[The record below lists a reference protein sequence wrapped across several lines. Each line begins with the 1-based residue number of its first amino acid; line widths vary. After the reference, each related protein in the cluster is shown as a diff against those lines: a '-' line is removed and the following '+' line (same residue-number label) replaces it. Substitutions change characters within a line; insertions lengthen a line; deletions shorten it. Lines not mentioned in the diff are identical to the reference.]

1 MDTAPDA
8 SNTNSEGLSAEA
20 QTTGKGRR
28 MLLLGLCLG
37 VLLGALDQTVVG
49 TSLPKI
55 VASIGGFE
63 HFAWVF
69 SAYML
74 ASTCAIPLAGK
85 LSDLYGRRP
94 VYLVGMSIFLFGSI
108 LCGLAQDMIQ
118 LVLFRGIQGIG
129 GGMLFPV
136 AMATVADIYAPAER
150 GKIQGLIGATFG
162 FASVIGPF
170 IGGWIVDYLNIFDI
184 SSWRWV
190 FYVNMPVGALA
201 LTVVLIYFPRLP
213 KREVPPLDY
222 LGAALMTGCLSSLIL
237 TTIWGGNTFEWGSP
251 EIIGLV
257 SLCIGC
263 FIGFIVA
270 ERRAKDPIVQPE
282 LFRERVFTLSA
293 LAQATTGIC
302 MFGVISFL
310 PTYMQGVVGI
320 SATYSGAVLLPL
332 VLTMVFTAAISGQ
345 LMARVGYKVF
355 MLLGCAINAAGL
367 YMMSILGTSPPIPW
381 AIAVMAFTGLGFGCI
396 LQPFIIASQ
405 NVIPK
410 KFMGSGTSTLALFRN
425 LGTTIG
431 ITVLGTLLNN
441 QLREKLPAHLS
452 QPSVDNLLKLPH
464 IGRIENFPSLLVQ
477 QWFLDMM
484 HASHMDSVVEG
495 IKAAFAESLSVLFLV
510 AMAMAMISFIIS
522 MFIKSIPLKNAA
534 EYHGAGPKN
543 GATKPEDAKPVTKGK
558 GKSAK
563 KVPSDKPKQAA
574 KKPAPAKD
582 EEE

>member
-1 MDTAPDA
+1 MDETPNEQSTDA
-8 SNTNSEGLSAEA
+8 AGPSAEA
-20 QTTGKGRR
+20 QTTGKARR

-74 ASTCAIPLAGK
+74 ASTCVIPLAGK

-94 VYLVGMSIFLFGSI
+94 VYLVGMAIFLFGSI

-162 FASVIGPF
+162 LASVIGPF

-190 FYVNMPVGALA
+190 FYVNMPVGVMA

-222 LGAALMTGCLSSLIL
+222 IGAALMTGCLSSLIL
-237 TTIWGGNTFEWGSP
+237 TTIWGGNTFEWTSIQ
-251 EIIGLV
+251 IIGLI
-257 SLCIGC
+257 SFCIAC
-263 FIGFIVA
+263 LVGFIIA

-282 LFRERVFTLSA
+282 LFKERVFTLSA
-293 LAQATTGIC
+293 FAQATTGIC

-410 KFMGSGTSTLALFRN
+410 KFMGSGTSTLALCRN

-431 ITVLGTLLNN
+431 LTALGTLLNN
-441 QLREKLPAHLS
+441 QLREKMPAHLS
-452 QPSVDNLLKLPH
+452 QPSMDYLLRLPH
-464 IGRIENFPSLLVQ
+464 IGRIENVPSLLVQ
-477 QWFLDMM
+477 QWFLDLM
-484 HASHMDSVVEG
+484 HASHKGYVIEG

-510 AMAMAMISFIIS
+510 AMVMAIISFIIS
-522 MFIKSIPLKNAA
+522 MFIKSNPLKSAA

-543 GATKPEDAKPVTKGK
+543 GAYKPEEAKAGSHAKGK
-558 GKSAK
+558 GHRKASK
-563 KVPSDKPKQAA
+563 DKPKKAA
-574 KKPAPAKD
+574 LPPDKGRS